1 MISKHLELNTENT
14 NIIEN
19 DPIVE
24 PEISNS
30 FIGFKNDVG
39 IWPQNSANEMIKYWI
54 IQRSTNLQNC
64 DEKLLE
70 TKSYLQI
77 SAHYTRKCSIH
88 FFKRITKN
96 REVINRNWLC
106 FSPTTGKLYCYIC
119 KLLLKY
125 YFY

>member
-19 DPIVE
+19 NPIVE

-30 FIGFKNDVG
+30 FIGFKNYVG

-88 FFKRITKN
+88 FFQTDN
-96 REVINRNWLC
+96 
-106 FSPTTGKLYCYIC
+106 
-119 KLLLKY
+119 
-125 YFY
+125 